1 MTGSLQKY
9 LVVSRGGG
17 GGAAAV
23 LAAEYIGGVG
33 WWLQGFLSGSCI
45 PLGWDGQGH
54 PQSLVHLAATDEDQ
68 GHPPPVARLAGRS

>member
-1 MTGSLQKY
+1 MTGSPQKY

-54 PQSLVHLAATDEDQ
+54 PQSLVHLAAPDEDQ